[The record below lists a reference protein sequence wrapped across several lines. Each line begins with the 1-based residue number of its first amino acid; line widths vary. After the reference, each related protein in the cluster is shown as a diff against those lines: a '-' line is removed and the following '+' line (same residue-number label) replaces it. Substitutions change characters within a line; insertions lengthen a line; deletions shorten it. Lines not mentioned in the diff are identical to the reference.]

1 MTRLPGEAGRLAL
14 LALVVVAGFGAIG
27 WTWLGSST
35 ETIAAQQV
43 AWIASGALT
52 GGGLIAVGSVLG
64 SLYWRR
70 RNLAAELLALE
81 IAARDAR
88 EIAALLRARKRVG

>member
-1 MTRLPGEAGRLAL
+1 MNRIGAETGRLTLFAFL
-14 LALVVVAGFGAIG
+14 LIGGFIAIG
-27 WTWLGSST
+27 WAWLGSST
-35 ETIAAQQV
+35 ETIAAQQM

-52 GGGLIAVGSVLG
+52 GAGLIVIGSVLG

-81 IAARDAR
+81 MATNDAR
-88 EIAALLRARKRVG
+88 EIAALMRARRRDG